1 MNFHLPNADA
11 IMSNLNKMP
20 DDADELM
27 EIPCDV
33 EESKKENSCPI
44 CCHNS
49 DEASVV
55 QKMNEIEADLTGR
68 VSSEEIYCIQHQ
80 LYEHQVRQP
89 LLRQKIDCPEITL
102 DDIRNHYQNHKL
114 NLRDIVSKEILLVNT
129 MQVHFRRSQIAT
141 KSLKDGR
148 KTLNLKGVDQWVKL
162 SKHKLDLIKFY
173 HGPLAQKDKPKTSGI
188 KPYEFN

>member
-11 IMSNLNKMP
+11 ILSNLNKMP
-20 DDADELM
+20 DDAEELM
-27 EIPCDV
+27 DIPCDV
-33 EESKKENSCPI
+33 EETKQEHNCPI
-44 CCHNS
+44 CSHNS

-55 QKMNEIEADLTGR
+55 QKMNSIETELTGR
-68 VSSEEIYCIQHQ
+68 VSSEEIYRIQHQ

-114 NLRDIVSKEILLVNT
+114 NLRDIISKEILLVNT

-141 KSLKDGR
+141 RCLKDGR

-188 KPYEFN
+188 KPYEFT